1 MIPREDFDR
10 YARALGINADLLQ
23 AAIAQA
29 IDEFAG
35 LYGEELY
42 RALARAYAALV
53 AKFGSFAAAAAVEF
67 YAAMRSG
74 AGPAQGYEP
83 RQFDPG
89 HGGLLASDVDEALRT
104 SAAATALA
112 ARAVQRVM
120 GYADATIQG
129 NAMADPAHP
138 RWALVP
144 HAGACDWCRMI
155 GSRGFVFKSSA
166 TAGAERH
173 PSCRCIPVADFSGS
187 PALDGYDPAALYDE
201 YRAKHPEWGSRRSG
215 SRGHRRGG
223 KVVAAFVDGKR
234 FDSIGD
240 IQRYMEGASS
250 PDDLKARM
258 ATANRAGLVMGFKPG
273 SPYAKSLAQ
282 TAASVSKR
290 LSAK

>member
-1 MIPREDFDR
+1 MIPRGDFDR

-23 AAIAQA
+23 AAVAQA
-29 IDEFAG
+29 IDECAG

-42 RALARAYAALV
+42 RALSRTYAALV

-104 SAAATALA
+104 SATAAALA
-112 ARAVQRVM
+112 ARAVQRAM

-129 NAMADPAHP
+129 NAMADPARP

-173 PSCRCIPVADFSGS
+173 PSCRCIPVADFSDS

-201 YRAKHPEWGSRRSG
+201 YRAKHPEWGSRRTG
-215 SRGHRRGG
+215 SRGRHRGG
-223 KVVAAFVDGKR
+223 MDW
-234 FDSIGD
+234 
-240 IQRYMEGASS
+240 
-250 PDDLKARM
+250 LH
-258 ATANRAGLVMGFKPG
+258 
-273 SPYAKSLAQ
+273 
-282 TAASVSKR
+282 
-290 LSAK
+290 

>member
-1 MIPREDFDR
+1 
-10 YARALGINADLLQ
+10 
-23 AAIAQA
+23 
-29 IDEFAG
+29 
-35 LYGEELY
+35 
-42 RALARAYAALV
+42 
-53 AKFGSFAAAAAVEF
+53 
-67 YAAMRSG
+67 
-74 AGPAQGYEP
+74 
-83 RQFDPG
+83 
-89 HGGLLASDVDEALRT
+89 
-104 SAAATALA
+104 
-112 ARAVQRVM
+112 M

-173 PSCRCIPVADFSGS
+173 PSCRCIPVADFSDS

-201 YRAKHPEWGSRRSG
+201 YHGKHPEWGSRRSG
-215 SRGHRRGG
+215 SRVHRSGG
-223 KVVAAFVDGKR
+223 KVVSAFVDGKR
-234 FDSIGD
+234 FGSIGD

-258 ATANRAGLVMGFKPG
+258 ATANRAGLAMGFKPG

>member
-23 AAIAQA
+23 AAVAQA
-29 IDEFAG
+29 IDECAG

-42 RALARAYAALV
+42 RALARTYAALV

-89 HGGLLASDVDEALRT
+89 HGGLLASDVDEALRA
-104 SAAATALA
+104 SAPAAALA
-112 ARAVQRVM
+112 ARAVQRAM

-155 GSRGFVFKSSA
+155 GSRLQELG
-166 TAGAERH
+166 
-173 PSCRCIPVADFSGS
+173 D
-187 PALDGYDPAALYDE
+187 
-201 YRAKHPEWGSRRSG
+201 SRRRAPPELQVHTG
-215 SRGHRRGG
+215 RRLLRQPRARRLRPGG
-223 KVVAAFVDGKR
+223 ALRRVPREAPRMGVQAPGVPR
-234 FDSIGD
+234 PP
-240 IQRYMEGASS
+240 QRRQGG
-250 PDDLKARM
+250 R
-258 ATANRAGLVMGFKPG
+258 RI
-273 SPYAKSLAQ
+273 
-282 TAASVSKR
+282 R
-290 LSAK
+290 

>member
-1 MIPREDFDR
+1 M
-10 YARALGINADLLQ
+10 Q
-23 AAIAQA
+23 AAPSDCGQ
-29 IDEFAG
+29 
-35 LYGEELY
+35 
-42 RALARAYAALV
+42 
-53 AKFGSFAAAAAVEF
+53 
-67 YAAMRSG
+67 
-74 AGPAQGYEP
+74 
-83 RQFDPG
+83 G
-89 HGGLLASDVDEALRT
+89 HGGLLASDVDEALRN
-104 SAAATALA
+104 SAVAAALA
-112 ARAVQRVM
+112 ARAVQRAM

-173 PSCRCIPVADFSGS
+173 PSCRCIPVADFSDS

-201 YRAKHPEWGSRRSG
+201 YRAKHPEWGSHRTGSRARRS
-215 SRGHRRGG
+215 GG

-234 FDSIGD
+234 FGSIGD

-258 ATANRAGLVMGFKPG
+258 ATANRAGLAMGFQPG

-282 TAASVSKR
+282 TAAGVSKR

>member
-1 MIPREDFDR
+1 M
-10 YARALGINADLLQ
+10 ARC
-23 AAIAQA
+23 
-29 IDEFAG
+29 
-35 LYGEELY
+35 
-42 RALARAYAALV
+42 
-53 AKFGSFAAAAAVEF
+53 
-67 YAAMRSG
+67 
-74 AGPAQGYEP
+74 
-83 RQFDPG
+83 
-89 HGGLLASDVDEALRT
+89 
-104 SAAATALA
+104 TALA
-112 ARAVQRVM
+112 ARAVQRAM

-129 NAMADPAHP
+129 NAMADPARP

-173 PSCRCIPVADFSGS
+173 PSCRCIPVADFSDS

-201 YRAKHPEWGSRRSG
+201 YRAKHPEWGSRRTG
-215 SRGHRRGG
+215 SRGRHRGG

-234 FDSIGD
+234 FGSIGD

-258 ATANRAGLVMGFKPG
+258 ATANRAGLAMGFKPG

-282 TAASVSKR
+282 TAAGVSKR